1 MEEINVNVELILKS
15 FIDQLKKDCNTYGE
29 VLKKL
34 NKYEKEISYINSEQ
48 QEIKIVFIQYVRSLL
63 NKEMNDLPL
72 TNRPE
77 K

>member
-48 QEIKIVFIQYVRSLL
+48 REIKIVFIQYVRSLL

>member
-48 QEIKIVFIQYVRSLL
+48 REIKIVFIG
-63 NKEMNDLPL
+63 
-72 TNRPE
+72 
-77 K
+77 